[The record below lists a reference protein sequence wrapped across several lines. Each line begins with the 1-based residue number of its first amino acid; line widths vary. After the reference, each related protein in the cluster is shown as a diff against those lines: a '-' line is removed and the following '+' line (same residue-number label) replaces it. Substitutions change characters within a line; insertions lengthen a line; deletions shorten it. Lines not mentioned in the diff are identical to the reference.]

1 MDLVKL
7 RNITL
12 MKLLIVQG
20 LNIIVDFLLSVRP
33 PIPCCTLFIVLVLD
47 VLLIIDN
54 AFGREFEDEAL
65 AARADDEFENKIV

>member
-7 RNITL
+7 RSITL

-20 LNIIVDFLLSVRP
+20 LNIIVGFLLFVRP
-33 PIPCCTLFIVLVLD
+33 PIPRSTLFIVLVLD
-47 VLLIIDN
+47 FLLIIDN